1 MLMWG
6 EGGGSEE
13 WRPRPARWTS
23 PPNPA
28 IKCLSRREGGEGG
41 KGDIDDITA
50 DIGPGEIF
58 KHFV

>member
-1 MLMWG
+1 MDLASKSGNQMSVEEEGWG
-6 EGGGSEE
+6 EG
-13 WRPRPARWTS
+13 R
-23 PPNPA
+23 
-28 IKCLSRREGGEGG
+28 G

>member
-1 MLMWG
+1 MWG
-6 EGGGSEE
+6 EGGAVKRGDPG
-13 WRPRPARWTS
+13 RRDGPRLQIRQS
-23 PPNPA
+23 NV
-28 IKCLSRREGGEGG
+28 CRGGGEGGRRG